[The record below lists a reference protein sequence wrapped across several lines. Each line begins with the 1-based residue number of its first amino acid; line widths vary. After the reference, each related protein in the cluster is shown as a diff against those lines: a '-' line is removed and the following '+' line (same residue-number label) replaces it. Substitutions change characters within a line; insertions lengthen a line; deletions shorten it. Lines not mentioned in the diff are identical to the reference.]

1 MIRVAAK
8 TAERHDS
15 VDHIRDEARR
25 VAGMIQEA
33 EYCCVFTGAGIST
46 SAGIGDY
53 RWMAVFLS
61 YQKFTFW
68 NDQIF
73 ANLVNGWLQEWMCV
87 QVFLKKK
94 QPNVVT
100 WMEAKCHK
108 Y

>member
-53 RWMAVFLS
+53 R
-61 YQKFTFW
+61 
-68 NDQIF
+68 
-73 ANLVNGWLQEWMCV
+73 
-87 QVFLKKK
+87 
-94 QPNVVT
+94 
-100 WMEAKCHK
+100 
-108 Y
+108 